1 VSTAGGTPFEAVLNF
16 QVAAPSR
23 FSKGWWV
30 CFFSSMS
37 QLAMELKGNRNPDPF
52 QSKGSGTRKSEA
64 NHSPLTRWVG
74 IIQSC
79 AIIPR

>member
-1 VSTAGGTPFEAVLNF
+1 
-16 QVAAPSR
+16 
-23 FSKGWWV
+23 
-30 CFFSSMS
+30 
-37 QLAMELKGNRNPDPF
+37 MELKGNRNPDPF

-74 IIQSC
+74 IIQSS